1 MNKRWLCILFS
12 LLLVIIMT
20 ACNAQSESVASEENS
35 TIESSISA
43 SSKPE
48 NALQAFLASH
58 SEQDMEDLFLMISAA
73 ALPNMPDTTD
83 PYPYYGFQNTS
94 QLSSNGLFNF
104 FCLNCDQTK
113 FEEYWNE
120 QDQMYHIPI
129 SFVRDTL
136 DDYFKGYQFDPRTIT
151 IDAFKYRAEEQAFV
165 AAGFPGFDGRKNGV
179 KIVSTEQTADGTLCL
194 TAKTLDLE
202 DQTKETGASEILV
215 IQLTETGVLFKSYQ
229 IIPRKYTDRE
239 LFDFSDSL
247 GFKIVN
253 WVGQLPLSS
262 AVINDYFAELQCEF
276 DKNNYGFLQIAVDDG
291 SDIFDNPDWQFDSK
305 KTVIIKEISVII
317 SHYASGQVQAS
328 WTKNGY
334 VYCLYMNHGVKDVP
348 EENFFVNQVGLFI
361 EQLELDPEH
370 AG

>member
-1 MNKRWLCILFS
+1 MRRKWASLLTS
-12 LLLVIIMT
+12 LLLIIPLT
-20 ACNAQSESVASEENS
+20 ACNAQSETALSEENNIS
-35 TIESSISA
+35 ESSISA

-48 NALQAFLASH
+48 NALQAFLAGH
-58 SEQDMEDLFLMISAA
+58 SEQDMEDLFLMISSV

-83 PYPYYGFQNTS
+83 PYPYYGFQNTAE
-94 QLSSNGLFNF
+94 LSSNGLFNF
-104 FCLNCDQTK
+104 FCVYCNQIK

-136 DDYFKGYQFDPRTIT
+136 DDYFKGYQFDPKTIT

-165 AAGFPGFDGRKNGV
+165 APGFPGFDGRKNGV
-179 KIVSTEQTADGTLCL
+179 KITATKQNADRDITIE
-194 TAKTLDLE
+194 AKTLDLE

-215 IQLTETGVLFKSYQ
+215 IQPTETGVLFKSYQ

-253 WVGQLPLSS
+253 WVGQPPLSS

-291 SDIFDNPDWQFDSK
+291 SDIFDSPDWQFDSK

-334 VYCLYMNHGVKDVP
+334 MYCLYMNHGVKDVP

-361 EQLELDPEH
+361 EQLELNPDYKK
-370 AG
+370 